1 MKPRNGIWQ
10 SDFYLSN
17 GTRVRESLGTR
28 DKALAQ
34 RKERELQVSR
44 EAQLL
49 GMVGTIAAPSGS
61 PMKAPVTAA
70 SARAVAQ
77 VGITLEAAFKRG
89 MREYEPWRASTSKTT
104 ITANYGHVSSY
115 FKPHRDLASLTRDD
129 MLEYVEQLR
138 DEEGLSGSTINQRLS
153 LVSVLMNLSEA
164 WTKGVV
170 QPFKMPRQ
178 KVRKGRIRV
187 LSYDE
192 EFKVIR
198 YLKKSKRARGKD
210 HDFAELVKFLVD
222 TGFRLGEALRLRSV
236 DVDWD
241 NGMVPAWETKGDE
254 PRQVPMTKRV
264 REILEHREALDR
276 PFGMFS
282 IDSADDHWEIM
293 RKGLKVDV
301 ERDPEFVIHA
311 LRHTCASRLVA
322 SGMDAFRVQKW
333 MGHKN
338 ITTTQKYVT
347 LFGSDLHDLAN
358 ALDARRLEAAKKV
371 PIGGP
376 PGVAKIVPRSVPKR
390 VPVEVIKVPEGIAE
404 SLVLQGIPIGETE
417 EDSVGEG
424 LLIRRSLVRAQVG
437 EPAESSGNSPIIAD
451 WAIFLPAETLPAAS
465 TS

>member
-1 MKPRNGIWQ
+1 MKARNGIWQ

-17 GTRVRESLGTR
+17 GSRVRESLGTR
-28 DKALAQ
+28 DKAVAQ
-34 RKERELQVSR
+34 RKERELQVTM
-44 EAQLL
+44 EAGLL
-49 GMVGTIAAPSGS
+49 GISSPSTAPERS
-61 PMKAPVTAA
+61 PRKAPITASSVRAAA
-70 SARAVAQ
+70 SI
-77 VGITLEAAFKRG
+77 GITLEAAFRRA
-89 MREYEPWRASTSKTT
+89 MREYEPWRASTSKVT
-104 ITANYGHVSSY
+104 IEANYGHVSDY
-115 FKPHRDLASLTRDD
+115 FKPSRDLASLTRDD
-129 MLEYVEQLR
+129 MLEFVEQLR
-138 DEEGLSGSTINQRLS
+138 DEEQLSGSTINQRLS
-153 LVSVLMNLSEA
+153 LVSVLLTLSES

-198 YLKKSKRARGKD
+198 YLKKSKRPRGND
-210 HDFAELVKFLVD
+210 LDFAELVKFLVD

-264 REILEHREALDR
+264 REILEHRQDMEY

-338 ITTTQKYVT
+338 IATTQKYVT
-347 LFGSDLHDLAN
+347 LFGSDLHDLAR
-358 ALDARRLEAAKKV
+358 ALDAKRLEAAKKL
-371 PIGGP
+371 PIARKHQKP
-376 PGVAKIVPRSVPKR
+376 AMANAMERSKKMALDV
-390 VPVEVIKVPEGIAE
+390 
-404 SLVLQGIPIGETE
+404 
-417 EDSVGEG
+417 
-424 LLIRRSLVRAQVG
+424 LLISNLVKDK
-437 EPAESSGNSPIIAD
+437 P
-451 WAIFLPAETLPAAS
+451 
-465 TS
+465 